1 MNEND
6 FKQALAQF
14 SRKPADELAMSDNL
28 TAIGVD
34 SIDVFEFTMNVEDA
48 TGSSV
53 DVTKAI
59 TSVQDL
65 YDCVVEATGAR
76 GV

>member
-6 FKQALAQF
+6 FKLALAQF
-14 SRKPADELAMSDNL
+14 SRKPADELAMSDDL

-53 DVTKAI
+53 DVTRAVI
-59 TSVQDL
+59 SVQDL
-65 YDCVVEATGAR
+65 YDCVVEATGVH
-76 GV
+76 GG

>member
-14 SRKPADELAMSDNL
+14 SRKPADELAMSDDL

-65 YDCVVEATGAR
+65 YDCVVEATGVR
-76 GV
+76 GD

>member
-14 SRKPADELAMSDNL
+14 SRKPAEELAMSDDL

-48 TGSSV
+48 IGSSV
-53 DVTKAI
+53 DVSKAV

-65 YDCVVEATGAR
+65 DDCVVEATGV
-76 GV
+76 GGH

>member
-14 SRKPADELAMSDNL
+14 SRKPADELAMSDDL

-48 TGSSV
+48 IGSSV
-53 DVTKAI
+53 DVTKAV

-65 YDCVVEATGAR
+65 YDCVVEATGVR
-76 GV
+76 GD

>member
-6 FKQALAQF
+6 FKLALAQF
-14 SRKPADELAMSDNL
+14 SRKPADELAMSDDL

-34 SIDVFEFTMNVEDA
+34 SIDVFEFTMNVED
-48 TGSSV
+48 TIGSSV
-53 DVTKAI
+53 DVTKAV

-65 YDCVVEATGAR
+65 YDCVVEATGVR
-76 GV
+76 GD

>member
-6 FKQALAQF
+6 FKLALAQF
-14 SRKPADELAMSDNL
+14 SRKPADELAMSDDL

-53 DVTKAI
+53 DVTRAV

-65 YDCVVEATGAR
+65 YDCVVEATGVR

>member
-14 SRKPADELAMSDNL
+14 SRKPAEELAMSDDL

-48 TGSSV
+48 ISSSV
-53 DVTKAI
+53 DVSKAV

-65 YDCVVEATGAR
+65 YDCVVEATGV
-76 GV
+76 GGH

>member
-1 MNEND
+1 
-6 FKQALAQF
+6 
-14 SRKPADELAMSDNL
+14 MSDDL

-48 TGSSV
+48 IGSSV
-53 DVTKAI
+53 DVSKAV

-65 YDCVVEATGAR
+65 YDCVVEATGV
-76 GV
+76 GGH

>member
-14 SRKPADELAMSDNL
+14 SRKPAEELAMSDDL

>member
-14 SRKPADELAMSDNL
+14 SRKPADELAMSDDL